1 MKKAVLVLL
10 FGVVIIVYLFG
21 VYSFTSLLLKKTE
34 RLYLIK
40 EQRSVIY
47 RANGKFKIYLYTD
60 SKTTKISIKNIKYFS
75 LTRLNS
81 KNELT
86 LELKEI
92 KMSKS
97 FLNQKRNL
105 FKITLE
111 FLTPKLFTDS
121 EEFTTL
127 QITFITN
134 QVLNLELGKFK
145 IVQANKF
152 DSQDVLFSF
161 KKIQIEKDFFKTGT
175 SFEVKFLADFVSD
188 TAEFYFSLF
197 KDDKYS
203 VSKNDKQETTFFFT
217 NSKLAIPVLEPVI
230 IAMVKLD
237 NGKKTIYQNC
247 LKRDIRC
254 DLEGFLDFENIKEK
268 GWVNTYE
275 L

>member
-1 MKKAVLVLL
+1 MKKVVLVLL
-10 FGVVIIVYLFG
+10 FGVVILVYIYG
-21 VYSFTSLLLKKTE
+21 VYSFTSLLLKNTE

-81 KNELT
+81 KNELS

-111 FLTPKLFTDS
+111 FFTPKLLTDS

-145 IVQANKF
+145 IAQADKF
-152 DSQDVLFSF
+152 DTQDVLLSF
-161 KKIQIEKDFFKTGT
+161 KKNQIEQDFFKTGT
-175 SFEVKFLADFVSD
+175 NFEVKFLADFVSD

-197 KDDKYS
+197 KDDKYL
-203 VSKNDKQETTFFFT
+203 VSKNDKHETTFFFT
-217 NSKLAIPVLEPVI
+217 NSKLEIPVLEPVI
-230 IAMVKLD
+230 IAVVKLD
-237 NGKKTIYQNC
+237 NNKKTIYQNC

-254 DLEGFLDFENIKEK
+254 DFEDYLDFENIKDK

>member
-10 FGVVIIVYLFG
+10 FGVVILVYTFG
-21 VYSFTSLLLKKTE
+21 VYSFTSLLLKNTE

-47 RANGKFKIYLYTD
+47 CANGKFKIYLYTN
-60 SKTTKISIKNIKYFS
+60 SKTTKISIRNIKYFS

-111 FLTPKLFTDS
+111 FFTPKLLTDS

-145 IVQANKF
+145 IAQADKF

-161 KKIQIEKDFFKTGT
+161 KKIQIKQDFFKSGAN
-175 SFEVKFLADFVSD
+175 FEVKFLADFISD

-203 VSKNDKQETTFFFT
+203 VSKNEKQETTFFFT
-217 NSKLAIPVLEPVI
+217 NSKLLIPVLEPVI
-230 IAMVKLD
+230 VAVVKLD
-237 NGKKTIYQNC
+237 DGKKTIYQNC
-247 LKRDIRC
+247 LKRDIRF
-254 DLEGFLDFENIKEK
+254 DFEGYLDFENIKDK

>member
-10 FGVVIIVYLFG
+10 FGVVILVYIFG
-21 VYSFTSLLLKKTE
+21 LYSFASLLFKNTE

-47 RANGKFKIYLYTD
+47 RANGKFKIYLYSD
-60 SKTTKISIKNIKYFS
+60 SKNTKISIKNIKYFS

-111 FLTPKLFTDS
+111 FFTPKLLTDS
-121 EEFTTL
+121 EEFTSL

-134 QVLNLELGKFK
+134 QVLNLEVGKFK
-145 IVQANKF
+145 IAQADKF

-161 KKIQIEKDFFKTGT
+161 KKIQIQQDFFKSGT
-175 SFEVKFLADFVSD
+175 NFEVKFLADFISD

-230 IAMVKLD
+230 IAAVKLD

-247 LKRDIRC
+247 FKRDIRC
-254 DLEGFLDFENIKEK
+254 DFEGYLDFENIKDK
-268 GWVNTYE
+268 GLVNTYE

>member
-10 FGVVIIVYLFG
+10 FGVVILAYTFG
-21 VYSFTSLLLKKTE
+21 VYSFTSLLLKNTE

-60 SKTTKISIKNIKYFS
+60 TKTTKISIKNIKYFS

-111 FLTPKLFTDS
+111 FFNPKLLTDS

-145 IVQANKF
+145 IAQADKF

-161 KKIQIEKDFFKTGT
+161 KKIQIEQNFFKSGAN
-175 SFEVKFLADFVSD
+175 FEVKFLADFISD

-197 KDDKYS
+197 KDGKYS
-203 VSKNDKQETTFFFT
+203 VSKNEKQETTFFFT
-217 NSKLAIPVLEPVI
+217 NSKLVIPVLEPVI
-230 IAMVKLD
+230 VAVVKLD
-237 NGKKTIYQNC
+237 DGKKTIYQNC

-254 DLEGFLDFENIKEK
+254 DFEGYLDFENIKEK

>member
-10 FGVVIIVYLFG
+10 FSIVILVYVFG
-21 VYSFTSLLLKKTE
+21 IFSCTSLLRKNTE
-34 RLYLIK
+34 RLYLNK
-40 EQRSVIY
+40 EQRSVIFH
-47 RANGKFKIYLYTD
+47 ASGKFKIYLYTD
-60 SKTTKISIKNIKYFS
+60 SKTTKISIRNIKYFR
-75 LTRLNS
+75 LIRLNS

-111 FLTPKLFTDS
+111 FFTPKLLTDI

-145 IVQANKF
+145 IAQADKF

-161 KKIQIEKDFFKTGT
+161 KKIQIEQDFFKTGT
-175 SFEVKFLADFVSD
+175 NFEVKFLTDCISD
-188 TAEFYFSLF
+188 AAEFYFSLF
-197 KDDKYS
+197 KDNKYS

-217 NSKLAIPVLEPVI
+217 NSKLAIPILEPVI
-230 IAMVKLD
+230 IAVVKLD

-254 DLEGFLDFENIKEK
+254 DFEGYLDFENIKDK

>member
-1 MKKAVLVLL
+1 MKKAVIVLL
-10 FGVVIIVYLFG
+10 FGVVILVYIIG
-21 VYSFTSLLLKKTE
+21 VYSFTSLLLKNTE

-47 RANGKFKIYLYTD
+47 RASGKFKIFLYTD
-60 SKTTKISIKNIKYFS
+60 SKTTKISIRNIKYFR

-111 FLTPKLFTDS
+111 FLTPKMLTDS

-145 IVQANKF
+145 IAQADKF

-161 KKIQIEKDFFKTGT
+161 KKIQIEQDFFKTGT
-175 SFEVKFLADFVSD
+175 NFEVKFLTDFISD

-217 NSKLAIPVLEPVI
+217 NSKLSIPVLEPVI
-230 IAMVKLD
+230 VAVVKLD

-254 DLEGFLDFENIKEK
+254 DFRGFLDFENIKDK

>member
-10 FGVVIIVYLFG
+10 FGVVILVYIFG
-21 VYSFTSLLLKKTE
+21 VYSFASLLLKNTE

-47 RANGKFKIYLYTD
+47 RANGKFKIYLYSD
-60 SKTTKISIKNIKYFS
+60 SKNTKISIKNIKYFS
-75 LTRLNS
+75 LTRLNC

-111 FLTPKLFTDS
+111 FFTPKLLTDS

-134 QVLNLELGKFK
+134 QVLNLEVGKFK
-145 IVQANKF
+145 IAQADKF

-161 KKIQIEKDFFKTGT
+161 KKIQIEQDFFKTGT
-175 SFEVKFLADFVSD
+175 NFEVKFLADFISD

-217 NSKLAIPVLEPVI
+217 NSKLAIPILEPTI
-230 IAMVKLD
+230 LAAVKPD
-237 NGKKTIYQNC
+237 NDKKTIYQNC
-247 LKRDIRC
+247 LKIGIRC
-254 DLEGFLDFENIKEK
+254 DFEGYLDFENIKDK